1 MEQKIKV
8 LVQNVAQSMSELV
21 STHPQLGGSGPGL
34 ALNKDLHALQRL
46 VGASVAALRNAAN
59 ASAGS
64 AATASS
70 SSSGST
76 GGRPVMRTPQSASS
90 SGGIQ
95 QQQQQGSSYSAA
107 PMSGQSLR
115 SAPTGS
121 TPLPLPAYPAPATGS
136 NNNNS
141 TANAYSTSSKGIP
154 AGMVASAPRS
164 IIGNQSQHT
173 PASSSGWGQK
183 DEFYSSGDVYRST
196 DRR

>member
-46 VGASVAALRNAAN
+46 VGASIAALRNAAN
-59 ASAGS
+59 ASGGS

-70 SSSGST
+70 NSSGST

-90 SGGIQ
+90 SNSIQQQ

-136 NNNNS
+136 
-141 TANAYSTSSKGIP
+141 KGIS
-154 AGMVASAPRS
+154 AGMVAGAPRS
-164 IIGNQSQHT
+164 IIGNQAQHI

>member
-46 VGASVAALRNAAN
+46 VGASIAALRNAAN
-59 ASAGS
+59 ASGGS

-70 SSSGST
+70 SSSGSST
-76 GGRPVMRTPQSASS
+76 GGRPVMRTPQSVSSS

-95 QQQQQGSSYSAA
+95 QQQQGSNYSAA

-121 TPLPLPAYPAPATGS
+121 TPLPLPAYPAPATA
-136 NNNNS
+136 S
-141 TANAYSTSSKGIP
+141 TANAYSTSSKGFP
-154 AGMVASAPRS
+154 AGMVASAPRT
-164 IIGNQSQHT
+164 IIGNQSQHI